1 MKKFEILQESPK
13 CDRDTNWANAVGKMV
28 LIHFLEAGL
37 PWMLNLFKKKKKKEK
52 HYLWGT
58 IKPGMSVFLAVPIYK
73 STQIRTRV
81 RTVSMRMYV
90 STLSVLLKLPVQTG
104 TNSWQMDKILRYTTG
119 CSQQQDCEL
128 QTREESKKKATQRK
142 PGFAYFYHSVIKTIV
157 SSLSQVI
164 NVFYQLPMQSVTIM
178 NKFAFLTK
186 RHLETK

>member
-90 STLSVLLKLPVQTG
+90 STLSVLLKLIHLCKQEQTLGKWTRFSG
-104 TNSWQMDKILRYTTG
+104 TPQAAHNNRT
-119 CSQQQDCEL
+119 
-128 QTREESKKKATQRK
+128 
-142 PGFAYFYHSVIKTIV
+142 V
-157 SSLSQVI
+157 SSKPVRR
-164 NVFYQLPMQSVTIM
+164 VRKRQLKENQALPISTIQ
-178 NKFAFLTK
+178 
-186 RHLETK
+186 